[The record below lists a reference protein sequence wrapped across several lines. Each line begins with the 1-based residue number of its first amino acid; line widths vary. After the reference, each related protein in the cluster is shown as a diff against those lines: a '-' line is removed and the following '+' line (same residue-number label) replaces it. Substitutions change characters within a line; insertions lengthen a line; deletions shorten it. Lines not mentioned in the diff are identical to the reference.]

1 MQLNDCKC
9 RKREGCNCEMKSFSL
24 SLQSFLSLVNLLS
37 SSHSVW
43 ELLAQQPLANKTEY
57 TLREVPG
64 SVPVSGF
71 SHLVFHTLC
80 SDLLS
85 PYGGMFVLILFS
97 EVFFLVCLFWPVSFP
112 RTTAPR
118 AQTLKSCVHFPP
130 IITVIQ
136 VVFSLCSECC
146 CNSLLFLFHRI

>member
-9 RKREGCNCEMKSFSL
+9 RKREGCNCEMKSSSL
-24 SLQSFLSLVNLLS
+24 SPQSFLSLVNLLS

-64 SVPVSGF
+64 SVPVSGY
-71 SHLVFHTLC
+71 SHLAFHTLC

-97 EVFFLVCLFWPVSFP
+97 EVFFWFVCFGQCPSLENL
-112 RTTAPR
+112 RAPPP
-118 AQTLKSCVHFPP
+118 KS
-130 IITVIQ
+130 
-136 VVFSLCSECC
+136 
-146 CNSLLFLFHRI
+146 

>member
-1 MQLNDCKC
+1 MQLNDSKC
-9 RKREGCNCEMKSFSL
+9 RKREGCNCEMKPSFL
-24 SLQSFLSLVNLLS
+24 SPQSFLSLVNLLS

-71 SHLVFHTLC
+71 SHLVFHSLC

-97 EVFFLVCLFWPVSFP
+97 EVFFWVCLFWPVSFP
-112 RTTAPR
+112 RI
-118 AQTLKSCVHFPP
+118 PP
-130 IITVIQ
+130 HHHHPNPEVLCT
-136 VVFSLCSECC
+136 FST
-146 CNSLLFLFHRI
+146 